1 MPIQPCLAAAID
13 YLKLGW
19 SVIPLCTHD
28 HAGVPGVHQKECTS
42 PGKAPLWPWKQSQEK
57 AMSESAL
64 RLLWSR
70 CPMCNVGIVMGSVSN
85 LLGFDVDGPEGMKF
99 LAGLTA
105 DNPLPPTLQF
115 DTPGGG
121 LRYLFRWP
129 KEYENRLRAL
139 SQVGSPIVRILAEGS
154 QTAAPPSIHWTG
166 KPYTWRRFHDPE
178 NVQPAKCPAWLIEHL
193 LNCEPPAK
201 AAPVVEVPER
211 AAEPGSEP
219 EAQPEAQARDR
230 ANPLACASGSE
241 IGPDSPKPPT
251 TLRGNQAA
259 STSFASISKKEI
271 CWLWPNWLA
280 LGKLAVLDG
289 DPGLGKSTLLLDLA
303 ARVSSIGIMP
313 DQNQGVTGNVLI
325 MSAEDTAEDTIKPRL
340 QAAGAD
346 EQRIINLSHALIRG
360 EEQPL
365 EIPADLPLIAAKI
378 KEHQARLLIIDPLMA
393 FLCGADANKDQE
405 IRRVLYK
412 LSRIADKYRCAV
424 VCMRHLNKSRT
435 GKAIYRGNSSIAV
448 IGHAR
453 TGLLVAQDP
462 DDQCKRILAVSKCNL
477 GPRPQSLRFALEM
490 HNGVCRIAWC
500 GQSNYDA
507 DQLVQAP
514 RNEEETEKKETAK
527 TKLAQAQRIIEIL
540 LKATGG
546 KVKVSQARAEL
557 RDAGMRSSTIDRAQR
572 ALKLKL
578 TYDTDA
584 EGKREYYW
592 STP

>member
-1 MPIQPCLAAAID
+1 MPTHPCLAAAIA

-42 PGKAPLWPWKQSQEK
+42 PGAAPLWPSKQYQEK
-57 AMSESAL
+57 ALNESAL

-70 CPMCNVGIVMGSVSN
+70 CPACNVGIVMGPVSN
-85 LLGFDVDGPEGMKF
+85 LIGFDVDGPAGMKF
-99 LAGLTA
+99 LADLTA

-121 LRYLFRWP
+121 LRYLFQWP
-129 KEYENRLRAL
+129 KEYETRLRTLAPG
-139 SQVGSPIVRILAEGS
+139 SQPIVRILAEGT
-154 QTAAPPSIHWTG
+154 QIAAPPSIHWTG

-178 NVQPAKCPAWLIEHL
+178 TLQPAKCPAWLIEHL
-193 LNCEPPAK
+193 LGCELPAK
-201 AAPVVEVPER
+201 PAPEPEHETHEPEQEAPESEHAAPASDASESLAS
-211 AAEPGSEP
+211 AAGSV
-219 EAQPEAQARDR
+219 AGSGNGS
-230 ANPLACASGSE
+230 ANH
-241 IGPDSPKPPT
+241 
-251 TLRGNQAA
+251 AA
-259 STSFASISKKEI
+259 STTFASITKKEI
-271 CWLWPNWLA
+271 SWLWPDWLA

-303 ARVSSIGIMP
+303 ARVSSVGIMP
-313 DQNQGVTGNVLI
+313 DQKQGATGNVLI

-346 EQRIINLSHALIRG
+346 EQRIINLSHAFIRG

-378 KEHQARLLIIDPLMA
+378 KEHQARLLIIDPLTA

-412 LSRIADKYRCAV
+412 LSRIAEKHRCAV
-424 VCMRHLNKSRT
+424 VCMRHLTKRRQ

-453 TGLLVAQDP
+453 TGLLVSQDP
-462 DDQCKRILAVSKCNL
+462 DDKQKRILAVSKCNL
-477 GPRPQSLRFALEM
+477 GPRPLSLRFVLEL
-490 HNGVCRIAWC
+490 HNGVPRISWC
-500 GQSNYDA
+500 GQSGYDA

-514 RNEEETEKKETAK
+514 HSEEETDRKETAK
-527 TKLAQAQRIIEIL
+527 RKLAHSQKIIEML
-540 LKATGG
+540 LKSNGG
-546 KVKVSQARAEL
+546 KIKVTEVKAEL
-557 RDAGMRSSTIDRAQR
+557 RAAGIGTSTIDRAHR
-572 ALKLKL
+572 TLKLKL
-578 TYDTDA
+578 TYEIAPD
-584 EGKREYYW
+584 GKREYYW
-592 STP
+592 FRD